1 MMFFVISTITIICGI
16 LLVIDLYYD
25 YDDKKMKKSRRP
37 QESSRGLIKVPPYW
51 LNFSSS
57 SLRYEEEDL
66 AQKTTWSKH
75 IAICGEICNVY
86 TF

>member
-37 QESSRGLIKVPPYW
+37 QESSRGLIKGTTI
-51 LNFSSS
+51 
-57 SLRYEEEDL
+57 L
-66 AQKTTWSKH
+66 A
-75 IAICGEICNVY
+75 
-86 TF
+86 